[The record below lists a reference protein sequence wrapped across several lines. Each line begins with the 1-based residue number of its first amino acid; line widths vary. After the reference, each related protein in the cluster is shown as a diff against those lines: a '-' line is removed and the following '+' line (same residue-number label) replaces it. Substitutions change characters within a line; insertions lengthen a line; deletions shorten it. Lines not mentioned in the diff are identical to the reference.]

1 MDSEPR
7 HPSISS
13 NAPNRWEKKRILP
26 DEEKNFWRGS
36 SHIPRPFENGDY
48 P

>member
-1 MDSEPR
+1 MGSEPR

-13 NAPNRWEKKRILP
+13 NAPNRWEKSASARM
-26 DEEKNFWRGS
+26 EKTSGMEAFKS
-36 SHIPRPFENGDY
+36 SESACY